1 MKIAYISQFAPD
13 DRRAS
18 SGTNYKVVEQL
29 GKMGDITWFP
39 IRTPKIYRVFELAS
53 KALAKICGR
62 KIYFLYTKL
71 GCNLFARNQKI
82 SIDELNKCDVI
93 FAFFNATPFWT
104 ITTSK
109 PIVYLTDAT
118 YPAMIDY
125 YPPFCNL
132 FNFNKNGGGYYIEE
146 CLFDKFT
153 SILCASDWARVSAIE
168 DLHQSS
174 DKVRC
179 IEFGANI
186 DNQDVVEH
194 TFNYTDHL
202 HVLFLGVDWVRKG
215 GEIAV
220 KTCRLLNGNG
230 IKTTLHVVGIKNLDN
245 KICNLPFVD
254 NVGFL
259 DKNIQQ
265 EYRLLLK
272 IISRCHLLL
281 LPTNAECAGIAFG
294 EASAFGLPVFT
305 YKTGG
310 VANYVIDGE
319 NGYALSITSTE
330 KEFYEKI
337 KACIETKTL
346 EKLSYKSALLY
357 KNKLNWNRWGNEVR
371 SLFNSILNKS

>member
-1 MKIAYISQFAPD
+1 MRS
-13 DRRAS
+13 
-18 SGTNYKVVEQL
+18 
-29 GKMGDITWFP
+29 
-39 IRTPKIYRVFELAS
+39 
-53 KALAKICGR
+53 
-62 KIYFLYTKL
+62 
-71 GCNLFARNQKI
+71 
-82 SIDELNKCDVI
+82 
-93 FAFFNATPFWT
+93 
-104 ITTSK
+104 
-109 PIVYLTDAT
+109 
-118 YPAMIDY
+118 
-125 YPPFCNL
+125 
-132 FNFNKNGGGYYIEE
+132 
-146 CLFDKFT
+146 
-153 SILCASDWARVSAIE
+153 
-168 DLHQSS
+168 
-174 DKVRC
+174 

-194 TFNYTDHL
+194 TYNYADHL

-220 KTCRLLNGNG
+220 NTCRLLNDSG

-245 KICNLPFVD
+245 KICDLPFVD

-265 EYRLLLK
+265 QYELLLK

-281 LPTNAECAGIAFG
+281 LPTKAECAGIAFG
-294 EASAFGLPVFT
+294 EAAAFGLPVFT

-330 KEFYEKI
+330 KEFYKKI

>member
-1 MKIAYISQFAPD
+1 MDGQRHQRRLPALLRRNVQEPVTIYVIIKIAYISQFAPN

-39 IRTPKIYRVFELAS
+39 IRTPKIYRIIELAS
-53 KALAKICGR
+53 KVFAKIAGK

-82 SIDELNKCDVI
+82 STDELNKYDII
-93 FAFFNATPFWT
+93 FAFFNAAPFWNLT
-104 ITTSK
+104 ISK

-132 FNFNKNGGGYYIEE
+132 FNFNKKQGTSIEE
-146 CLFDKFT
+146 FLFNKFT
-153 SILCASDWARVSAIE
+153 SILCASDWARNSAIE
-168 DLHQSS
+168 DLHQSR
-174 DKVRC
+174 DKVYC

-194 TFNYTDHL
+194 AFNYEDHL

-220 KTCRLLNGNG
+220 NTCKLLNDSS
-230 IKTTLHVVGIKNLDN
+230 IKTTLHIVGIKNLDSE
-245 KICNLPFVD
+245 ICNLPFVD
-254 NVGFL
+254 NISFL
-259 DKNIQQ
+259 DKNDPSQ
-265 EYRLLLK
+265 YKLLLK
-272 IISRCHLLL
+272 IISQCHLLL
-281 LPTNAECAGIAFG
+281 LPTSAECAGIAFL

-310 VANYVIDGE
+310 
-319 NGYALSITSTE
+319 
-330 KEFYEKI
+330 
-337 KACIETKTL
+337 
-346 EKLSYKSALLY
+346 
-357 KNKLNWNRWGNEVR
+357 
-371 SLFNSILNKS
+371 

>member
-1 MKIAYISQFAPD
+1 MKIAYISQFAPN

-29 GKMGDITWFP
+29 GKIGDITWFP
-39 IRTPKIYRVFELAS
+39 IKTPKIYRIFELAS
-53 KALAKICGR
+53 KVLAKIAGK

-82 SIDELNKCDVI
+82 STDELNKYDII
-93 FAFFNATPFWT
+93 FAFFNAAPFWS
-104 ITTSK
+104 ITTVK
-109 PIVYLTDAT
+109 PIIYLTDAT

-132 FNFNKNGGGYYIEE
+132 FNFNKKQGISIEE
-146 CLFDKFT
+146 FLFNKFT
-153 SILCASDWARVSAIE
+153 SILCASDWARNSAIE

-194 TFNYTDHL
+194 IFNYEDHL

-220 KTCRLLNGNG
+220 KTCKLLNDSG
-230 IKTTLHVVGIKNLDN
+230 IKTTLHIVGIRNLDS
-245 KICNLPFVD
+245 KICDLPFVD
-254 NVGFL
+254 NVGFFN
-259 DKNIQQ
+259 KNDPSQY
-265 EYRLLLK
+265 ELLLK
-272 IISRCHLLL
+272 IIRQCHLLL

-310 VANYVIDGE
+310 
-319 NGYALSITSTE
+319 
-330 KEFYEKI
+330 
-337 KACIETKTL
+337 
-346 EKLSYKSALLY
+346 
-357 KNKLNWNRWGNEVR
+357 GN
-371 SLFNSILNKS
+371 